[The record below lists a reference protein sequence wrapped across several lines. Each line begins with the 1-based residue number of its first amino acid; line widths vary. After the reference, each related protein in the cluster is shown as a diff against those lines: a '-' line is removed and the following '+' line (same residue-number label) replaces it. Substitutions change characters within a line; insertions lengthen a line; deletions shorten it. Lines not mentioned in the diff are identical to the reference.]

1 MDGEINPILAA
12 GINHTVAGASDETI
26 ADVVTQ
32 GIPTALISGMT
43 QLANAAESVADVVGL
58 GWGQLEVA
66 KVVHEA
72 DDLLHTDLG
81 AYYAKH
87 QEGVDLVGFLGS
99 SLVPGTIGVKA
110 LRAAQSGI
118 AIGRSTSIATG
129 LLTNTAEVQ
138 LLNRAKT
145 VIESGASISQINK
158 ARAAAALA
166 RGGQLALEGIAFDM
180 AVFSAMNDNPLL
192 ADKSLSEQF
201 KQSVMFGALFG
212 GLGSGW
218 NYFSQM
224 SKPFTVASGTLAGK
238 QTTLKAIESEVG
250 GALTEAGAITIRAA
264 GLKTTA
270 LAPDIQIFDPANP
283 SAPMRLYHGSANKL
297 TMEDL
302 AN

>member
-12 GINHTVAGASDETI
+12 GINHTVASASDESI
-26 ADVVTQ
+26 ADIATQ

-43 QLANAAESVADVVGL
+43 QLANAAESVANVAGL

-72 DDLLHTDLG
+72 DDLLNTDLG

-145 VIESGASISQINK
+145 VIESGASIAQINK

-192 ADKSLSEQF
+192 ADMSFGDQF
-201 KQSVMFGALFG
+201 KQSVMFGACSFG
-212 GLGSGW
+212 RNS
-218 NYFSQM
+218 STRSPIPQ
-224 SKPFTVASGTLAGK
+224 
-238 QTTLKAIESEVG
+238 
-250 GALTEAGAITIRAA
+250 R
-264 GLKTTA
+264 
-270 LAPDIQIFDPANP
+270 
-283 SAPMRLYHGSANKL
+283 
-297 TMEDL
+297 
-302 AN
+302 